1 MTTRRHIAFLQR
13 HRAEME
19 KRLRELRRGKFND
32 KDAALAQIENC
43 LSSLKSLHEYLNQ
56 LEVLT

>member
-1 MTTRRHIAFLQR
+1 MTTRHQLTRLERQR
-13 HRAEME
+13 DTME

-43 LSSLKSLHEYLNQ
+43 LSSLESLHEYLNQ
-56 LEVLT
+56 LEELA